1 MSKKNAPVLRRFALP
16 VTLENP
22 VHDGRCSH
30 DVRAVSHF
38 EAGSAI
44 AVVETRLPSGEISVQ
59 YAPLHPVPEKF
70 RDILSKFLRP
80 FDPEA
85 DVEPVTVEQAAET
98 CGLVPQW
105 LCRYAVQQLVDEG
118 RLSIDE
124 LIGAYGRN
132 PVS

>member
-1 MSKKNAPVLRRFALP
+1 MSKKNAPVLRRFTLP
-16 VTLENP
+16 VALENP
-22 VHDGRCSH
+22 VYDKRCSY

-38 EAGSAI
+38 ESGSI
-44 AVVETRLPSGEISVQ
+44 ITVVETRLPSGEITVQ

-70 RDILSKFLRP
+70 RDVLNKLFKP

-98 CGLVPQW
+98 CGLAPQW

-118 RLSIDE
+118 RLSIEE
-124 LIGAYGRN
+124 LIRAYGK
-132 PVS
+132 SSG